1 MRALLVSTGSR
12 GSSLLVPS
20 SSRALQASEVVD
32 HSHRHQPT
40 AVPDRH
46 LVARERR
53 DVDRRTGR
61 DLLGEDE
68 QATVLLREL
77 LEAAR
82 DVDRVAHRR
91 EIDALAVAHPSDD
104 RGARVDADPD
114 LERYLQLLAELAV
127 ERGEALHDL
136 EGGGDGLAAA
146 ELSPGRDAEERDQR
160 LLGLARR
167 RQVCEAA
174 DDTHAAGGAAATA
187 AADRGVG
194 DAGDATR
201 LEHAEADRHRDDA
214 SGRVEDADRAAPLPE
229 CADTPRREHGPQRDE

>member
-1 MRALLVSTGSR
+1 MGSR
-12 GSSLLVPS
+12 GASLLVPI
-20 SSRALQASEVVD
+20 SSRALQASEVAD
-32 HSHRHQPT
+32 PSHHHQPT

-46 LVARERR
+46 LVARERG

-91 EIDALAVAHPSDD
+91 EIDALAVAHPADD

-114 LERYLQLLAELAV
+114 LERYLQPLPELAV

-136 EGGGDGLAAA
+136 AGGGYGLAAA
-146 ELSPGRDAEERDQR
+146 ALRLGLDAEERHHAV
-160 LLGLARR
+160 ARELVR
-167 RQVCEAA
+167 DAP
-174 DDTHAAGGAAATA
+174 GA
-187 AADRGVG
+187 
-194 DAGDATR
+194 
-201 LEHAEADRHRDDA
+201 L
-214 SGRVEDADRAAPLPE
+214 DRAADGLEVPVQDEHDVVGQPVLRDAREAAPGGEEGRDLPLSALPHV
-229 CADTPRREHGPQRDE
+229 P